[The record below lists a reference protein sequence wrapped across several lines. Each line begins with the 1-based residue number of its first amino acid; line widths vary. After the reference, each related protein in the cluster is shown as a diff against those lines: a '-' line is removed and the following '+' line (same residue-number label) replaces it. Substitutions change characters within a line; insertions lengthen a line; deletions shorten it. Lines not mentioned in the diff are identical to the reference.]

1 MKRALIF
8 LVLGPVMVALMA
20 PIATA
25 AIGAPADAARFVA
38 LVLFFFTLPVG
49 AVVGAIDGYLS
60 EVMPLGAR
68 APATAAV
75 GGTTAIALAYT
86 LIHWIMPAASM
97 MPVALFYAVTMG
109 LCSLFAHNYGSQ
121 QTASASAGPA

>member
-25 AIGAPADAARFVA
+25 AMGAPAGAGGFVA
-38 LVLFFFTLPVG
+38 LLLFFFTLPVG
-49 AVVGAIDGYLS
+49 AVVGTVDGCLS
-60 EVMPLGAR
+60 EAMPLGAR
-68 APATAAV
+68 APVTAAV

-86 LIHWIMPAASM
+86 LIHWIMPAASL

-109 LCSLFAHNYGSQ
+109 LCSLFAHNYSNQ
-121 QTASASAGPA
+121 QTTSASAGPA